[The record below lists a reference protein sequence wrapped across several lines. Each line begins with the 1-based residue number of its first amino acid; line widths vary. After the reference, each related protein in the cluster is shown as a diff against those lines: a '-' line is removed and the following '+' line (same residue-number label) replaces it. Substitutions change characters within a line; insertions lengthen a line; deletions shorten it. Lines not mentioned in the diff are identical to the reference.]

1 LEQLKKIKMNRLIKD
16 KKKKLAKISLLRNQ
30 SLLKTACLAG
40 FIFTF
45 LCLFSQDSLE
55 IKINH
60 YVMQQ
65 MQASFTPGVAVGV
78 VKHGKV
84 LLEKGYGLSNVEL
97 ATYTDANSVFQLLS
111 VSKQFIAAGIM
122 LMEETGKISLDQSIS
137 FYLHDVPSTWKGI
150 TIRNLLNHTSGIID
164 LTDIHPFFEQIRE
177 DATPQQLLEPV
188 YKEQLLFS
196 AGTQWRYSNSN
207 YFLLGLII
215 EKISAKKLQDFLK
228 ENIFLPLGMSATRM
242 NDATDVIPYR
252 VSGYNWIGED
262 AEKIPAMISGY
273 HGIKNVLQNA
283 IYISPTRIWA
293 AGGIVSTVN
302 DLIKWDSAL
311 HNNLLLKKES
321 YLQMITPGKLSS
333 GVETNYGIGNELL
346 DIRGHKV
353 AGHQGGGMAF
363 NTALLQFINDDVTVI
378 VLCNQTTC
386 PSKQM
391 GIHIASFLIPDL
403 DYSIAPN
410 KNIKESK
417 QITELFKS
425 VLINSKA
432 GKVQFELFAPE
443 AQETAKFISRA
454 GREFL
459 GAKGQLKSLKLV
471 DEQFEGGKHIY
482 TYQTIFEKST
492 LIWKFELNSDNKILN
507 LNPIEQ

>member
-1 LEQLKKIKMNRLIKD
+1 
-16 KKKKLAKISLLRNQ
+16 
-30 SLLKTACLAG
+30 
-40 FIFTF
+40 
-45 LCLFSQDSLE
+45 
-55 IKINH
+55 
-60 YVMQQ
+60 
-65 MQASFTPGVAVGV
+65 
-78 VKHGKV
+78 
-84 LLEKGYGLSNVEL
+84 
-97 ATYTDANSVFQLLS
+97 
-111 VSKQFIAAGIM
+111 
-122 LMEETGKISLDQSIS
+122 
-137 FYLHDVPSTWKGI
+137 
-150 TIRNLLNHTSGIID
+150 
-164 LTDIHPFFEQIRE
+164 
-177 DATPQQLLEPV
+177 
-188 YKEQLLFS
+188 
-196 AGTQWRYSNSN
+196 
-207 YFLLGLII
+207 
-215 EKISAKKLQDFLK
+215 
-228 ENIFLPLGMSATRM
+228 MSATRM

-262 AEKIPAMISGY
+262 AEKMPAMISGY

-311 HNNLLLKKES
+311 HNNLLLKKDS
-321 YLQMITPGKLSS
+321 YLQMITPGKLSG
-333 GVETNYGIGNELL
+333 GVETNYGFGNELL

-391 GIHIASFLIPDL
+391 AIHIASFLIPDL

-410 KNIKESK
+410 KNIKELK

-454 GREFL
+454 GPEFL
-459 GAKGQLKSLKLV
+459 GAKGQLKSVKLV

-507 LNPIEQ
+507 LNPIEE

>member
-1 LEQLKKIKMNRLIKD
+1 MKHLTRG
-16 KKKKLAKISLLRNQ
+16 KKKKLTKISLLRNQ
-30 SLLKTACLAG
+30 NLLKSAFLSG
-40 FIFTF
+40 FILISF
-45 LCLFSQDSLE
+45 CLFSQDSLQ
-55 IKINH
+55 IKIDN

-65 MQASFTPGVAVGV
+65 MQAFFTPGVAVGV

-84 LLEKGYGLSNVEL
+84 LLAKGYGLSNVEL

-111 VSKQFIAAGIM
+111 VSKQFIAGAIM
-122 LMEETGKISLDQSIS
+122 LMGETGKVSLDHSIT
-137 FYLHDVPSTWKGI
+137 FYLPDVPLAWKKI
-150 TIRNLLNHTSGIID
+150 TIRNLLTHTSGIID

-188 YKEQLLFS
+188 YKEDLLFP
-196 AGTQWRYSNSN
+196 AGTQWSYSNSN

-215 EKISAKKLQDFLK
+215 EKISGKKLPDFLK
-228 ENIFLPLGMSATRM
+228 ENIFQPLGMTATRM

-252 VSGYNWIGED
+252 VNGYNWIGED
-262 AEKIPAMISGY
+262 AEKMPAMISGY
-273 HGIKNVLQNA
+273 HGVKNVLQNA
-283 IYISPTRIWA
+283 IYISPTRVWA

-311 HNNLLLKKES
+311 RNNLLIKKEF
-321 YLQMITPGKLSS
+321 YQQMITPGKLSS
-333 GVETNYGIGNELL
+333 GIETNYGLGNELFE
-346 DIRGHKV
+346 IRGHKI

-363 NTALLQFINDDVTVI
+363 NTALLQFINDDITVI
-378 VLCNQTTC
+378 ILCNQTTC

-391 GIHIASFLIPDL
+391 AIHIASFLIPNL
-403 DYSIAPN
+403 DYSITQS

-417 QITELFKS
+417 EITELFES

-454 GREFL
+454 GPEFL
-459 GAKGQLKSLKLV
+459 GSKGELKSVKLL
-471 DEQFEGGKHIY
+471 DEQFEGGTHIY
-482 TYQTIFEKST
+482 TYRTVFDKT
-492 LIWKFELNSDNKILN
+492 TFIWKFELNNDNKILN
-507 LNPIEQ
+507 LNPVQE

>member
-1 LEQLKKIKMNRLIKD
+1 MTHLIKS
-16 KKKKLAKISLLRNQ
+16 KNSTPVRISFIRNQ
-30 SLLKTACLAG
+30 SLLTTAFLTC
-40 FIFTF
+40 FMFVS
-45 LCLFSQDSLE
+45 LCLFSQDSLQ
-55 IKINH
+55 IKIDN

-65 MQASFTPGVAVGV
+65 QQATMTPGVAIAVIN
-78 VKHGKV
+78 HGKV
-84 LLEKGYGLSNVEL
+84 LLAKGYGLSNVEL
-97 ATYTDANSVFQLLS
+97 ATYTDVNSVFQLLS

-122 LMEETGKISLDQSIS
+122 LLTESGKISLNQSIM
-137 FYLHDVPSTWKGI
+137 FYLPNVPSSWKNI
-150 TIRNLLNHTSGIID
+150 TVKNLLNHTSGIMD

-188 YKEQLLFS
+188 YKEQLLFP

-215 EKISAKKLQDFLK
+215 EKISGKKLQDFLR
-228 ENIFLPLGMSATRM
+228 ENIFQPIGMTVTRM

-252 VSGYNWIGED
+252 VSGYNWSGED
-262 AEKIPAMISGY
+262 AEKMPAMISGY

-293 AGGIVSTVN
+293 AGGIVSSIN
-302 DLIKWDSAL
+302 DLIKWDSAV

-333 GVETNYGIGNELL
+333 GVETNYGFGNELL
-346 DIRGHKV
+346 EIHGHKI

-363 NTALLQFINDDVTVI
+363 NTAFLQFINDDVTVI

-391 GIHIASFLIPDL
+391 AIHIASFLIPDL
-403 DYSIAPN
+403 DYSAIPN

-417 QITELFKS
+417 QITELFKN
-425 VLINSKA
+425 VLVNAKN
-432 GKVQFELFAPE
+432 GKVQSELFASE
-443 AQETAKFISRA
+443 SQETAKFISRA
-454 GREFL
+454 GPDFL
-459 GAKGQLKSLKLV
+459 GSKGDLKSVKLV
-471 DEQFEGGKHIY
+471 DEKIEKGKHSY
-482 TYQTIFEKST
+482 TYQTIFEKAT
-492 LIWKFELNSDNKILN
+492 LVWKFELNGDNKILN
-507 LNPIEQ
+507 LSPIEQ